1 MYLAAPL
8 ASVHPHLLGV
18 QCPKADIN
26 MRELCD
32 QYAFVATLIN
42 NKTDGF
48 LDDLTP
54 TIELTAEAI
63 EGCGDGSGALA
74 ASDTLRLAHGRNLTA
89 VLQGCSNEVMAAS
102 SRARREA
109 VGPPRS
115 VIISP
120 YSSSATAANETEYAN
135 VARIIATTDNTA
147 EAAAA
152 LCAHHGWSRVAI
164 LSDQSSWAQD
174 SMRFFEQRLL
184 ARSPDAHFLLDSV
197 QRNFS
202 RSVCEQGDDKTL
214 ALARTGRLEE
224 AEASIITVFSS
235 PRCVGR
241 LLAESYRSK
250 QLFGAGYAWVI
261 SWVGDDLFLDPL
273 TGMVDTDAVCGA
285 QGLHTPYPTDPS
297 LRLHRCA
304 GRRAS
309 WASQTSTPIP
319 PRRFTRRTGSAGSG
333 RRASA
338 RAAATTRTG
347 STAVRRN
354 SRSRAMRQCSPMLCS
369 RTPMPSRRC
378 RPRRWAPRYATPRL
392 QP

>member
-1 MYLAAPL
+1 MSHFIMYLAAPL

-184 ARSPDAHFLLDSV
+184 ARSPDAHFLLDSA

-214 ALARTGRLEE
+214 ALARTLLGRLEE

-235 PRCVGR
+235 PTCVGR

-273 TGMVDTDAVCGA
+273 TGKQVRN
-285 QGLHTPYPTDPS
+285 LPWPPPS
-297 LRLHRCA
+297 MAFHDLL
-304 GRRAS
+304 
-309 WASQTSTPIP
+309 
-319 PRRFTRRTGSAGSG
+319 
-333 RRASA
+333 
-338 RAAATTRTG
+338 
-347 STAVRRN
+347 
-354 SRSRAMRQCSPMLCS
+354 
-369 RTPMPSRRC
+369 
-378 RPRRWAPRYATPRL
+378 
-392 QP
+392 